1 MNTTNLLN
9 QLLKAGTDLM
19 QNKGGTQQ
27 SGYGQQHNQ
36 TSNSQPSSVDSL
48 LGNLSGLLSGKAG
61 AALGGGALGLLLG
74 SKKGRKMGG
83 KVLTYGGLAALGV
96 IAYKAYGNWQ
106 SQQQSGSQR
115 ANMPEPQTIDRIPPA
130 QAEQHSRAIL
140 IAIIAA
146 AKADG
151 HVDERERQLIDG
163 EIAKITQDPSLL
175 SWVDQELKKPL
186 DPSAIAAAAST
197 PEIAAEMYLASILVV
212 DEENFMERAY
222 LQELAKQLRLDP
234 SLQTELSTQAQKAI
248 QLCQ

>member
-19 QNKGGTQQ
+19 QNKGGAQP
-27 SGYGQQHNQ
+27 SGYGQQSPNTQ
-36 TSNSQPSSVDSL
+36 NSADSL
-48 LGNLSGLLSGKAG
+48 LGSLSGLLSGKAG

-74 SKKGRKMGG
+74 SKQGRKMGG
-83 KVLTYGGLAALGV
+83 AVLTYGGLAALGA

-106 SQQQSGSQR
+106 AQQQGAATGAQ
-115 ANMPEPQTIDRIPPA
+115 PQTIDRIPPA

-140 IAIIAA
+140 IALIAA

-163 EIAKITQDPSLL
+163 EIGKLTQDPALL
-175 SWVDQELKKPL
+175 GWVDLELKKPL
-186 DPSAIAAAAST
+186 DPAAIAAVATT
-197 PEIAAEMYLASILVV
+197 PEMAAEMYLASILAV

-222 LQELAKQLRLDP
+222 LQELAKQLRLEP
-234 SLQTELSTQAQKAI
+234 GLQTELSTQARKAI
-248 QLCQ
+248 QLVQQ

>member
-1 MNTTNLLN
+1 MNTSNLLN

-19 QNKGGTQQ
+19 QNKGGTQPTGNWQQ
-27 SGYGQQHNQ
+27 SPNNQQ
-36 TSNSQPSSVDSL
+36 SADSL
-48 LGNLSGLLSGKAG
+48 LGSLSGLLSGKAG

-83 KVLTYGGLAALGV
+83 TVLTYGGLAALGV

-106 SQQQSGSQR
+106 AQQQSPQQQS
-115 ANMPEPQTIDRIPPA
+115 NMPEPQTIDRIPPA
-130 QAEQHSRAIL
+130 QAEQHSHAIL

-151 HVDERERQLIDG
+151 HVDDRERQLIDG
-163 EIAKITQDPSLL
+163 EIAKLTQDPSLL
-175 SWVDQELKKPL
+175 GWIDQELKKPL
-186 DPSAIAAAAST
+186 DPAAIASAAST
-197 PEIAAEMYLASILVV
+197 PEMAAEMYLASILVV

-222 LQELAKQLRLDP
+222 LQELAKQLRLAP
-234 SLQTELSTQAQKAI
+234 ELQTELSTQAKKAI

>member
-9 QLLKAGTDLM
+9 QLLKAGNDLL
-19 QNKGGTQQ
+19 QNKGGAQPFGGGQQ
-27 SGYGQQHNQ
+27 SSG
-36 TSNSQPSSVDSL
+36 SAPSADSL
-48 LGNLSGLLSGKAG
+48 LGSLSGLLSGKAG

-83 KVLTYGGLAALGV
+83 TVLTYGGLAALGV

-106 SQQQSGSQR
+106 AQQSSQQQSH
-115 ANMPEPQTIDRIPPA
+115 MPEPQTIDRIPPA

-163 EIAKITQDPSLL
+163 EIAKLTQDPQLL

-186 DPSAIAAAAST
+186 DPAAIASVAST
-197 PEIAAEMYLASILVV
+197 PEIAAEMYLASILAV

-234 SLQTELSTQAQKAI
+234 ALQTELSTQAKKAI
-248 QLCQ
+248 ELCQ